1 MGIFK
6 PHAGYDAGTDEC
18 EIVAGSNVSIL
29 VKIADLDLSGKTVLI
44 REDYNVPLKNGA
56 VADDTRI
63 LATLPT
69 IKQVLEA
76 GARIILVSHLGRPT
90 AGKYEDSFSLDPV
103 AKRLS
108 ELLGFEVPLIKDW
121 VNGIDMADKNV
132 VLCENARFEK
142 GETENDEA
150 LSRKMAQMCQV
161 YINDAFATA
170 HRAQASTHGVAKY
183 AAVAAA
189 GPLLIT
195 ELKALSKALREP
207 KKPVVAIVGGAK
219 VSSKLT
225 ILESLSEKVDQLIVG
240 GGIVN
245 TFLKAAGYEIGKSLY
260 EPDLVDTAARLMKKA
275 DEKGCHIPL
284 PIDVVCGKE
293 FDENAPAITKP
304 VEQVEKDD
312 LIMDIG
318 PESSTVLNDIIA
330 GAKTIV
336 WNGPLGVFEFEQF
349 SQGTASLAKAIASSN
364 AYSIAGGGDTIA
376 AISKFQVAENISYIS
391 TGGGAFLEFLEGKK
405 LPAIELLEE
414 AARAWAAMEQAREL

>member
-1 MGIFK
+1 MS
-6 PHAGYDAGTDEC
+6 
-18 EIVAGSNVSIL
+18 VL
-29 VKIADLDLSGKTVLI
+29 VKIADLDLTGKTVLV
-44 REDYNVPLKNGA
+44 REDYNVPLKNGE

-63 LATLPT
+63 RATLPT
-69 IKQVLEA
+69 IQQLLEA
-76 GARIILVSHLGRPT
+76 GARIILVSHLGRPK
-90 AGKYEDSFSLDPV
+90 AGEYDDKFSMAPV

-108 ELLGFEVPLIKDW
+108 ELLGYNVPLIKDW
-121 VNGIDMADKNV
+121 VNNFDMGDNNV

-142 GETENDEA
+142 GETEDDEA

-189 GPLLIT
+189 GPLLIN
-195 ELKALSKALREP
+195 ELKALTKALREP
-207 KKPVVAIVGGAK
+207 AKPVVAIVGGAK
-219 VSSKLT
+219 VSTKLT

-260 EPDLVDTAARLMKKA
+260 EPDLVDVARRLMDKA
-275 DEKGCHIPL
+275 RSQGCEIPL
-284 PIDVVCGKE
+284 PVDVVCGKE
-293 FDENAPAITKP
+293 FDENTLAVTKP
-304 VEQVEKDD
+304 VADVEADD
-312 LIMDIG
+312 MIMDVG
-318 PESSTVLNDIIA
+318 PETSEILNSHIERA
-330 GAKTIV
+330 RTIV

-349 SQGTASLAKAIASSN
+349 SQGTKSLANAIANSD

-376 AISKFQVAENISYIS
+376 AISKFNVAEGISYIS

-405 LPAIELLEE
+405 LPAIVLLEE